1 MSRLAEALGLRPD
14 RFFRCPAL
22 DDGRNLNSDRV
33 VRHAFQHYCIR
44 PDQDVVADSDGAQQL
59 GADTDVDV
67 VSDHRRRALVDAT
80 NADDDTAADA
90 AVVAEFRVAADDD
103 PAEMVDHEI
112 APDWHLARQLDP
124 SHYLDEL
131 EEDFI
136 DQRKEFS
143 QQRRAD
149 TVTPAAEAID
159 QQRPEALCA
168 PVTPVRPEIAAY
180 VLEHCRLNAW
190 VACPN
195 ACDSTATTRAR
206 NALRKR
212 QSPRETAFS
221 AGA

>member
-33 VRHAFQHYCIR
+33 VRHAFQHYCMR

-103 PAEMVDHEI
+103 PAEMVDHET
-112 APDWHLARQLDP
+112 APDWHLARPCAQRSP
-124 SHYLDEL
+124 RTFSNIAVSTRGSH
-131 EEDFI
+131 
-136 DQRKEFS
+136 
-143 QQRRAD
+143 
-149 TVTPAAEAID
+149 
-159 QQRPEALCA
+159 A
-168 PVTPVRPEIAAY
+168 P
-180 VLEHCRLNAW
+180 
-190 VACPN
+190 
-195 ACDSTATTRAR
+195 TRA
-206 NALRKR
+206 
-212 QSPRETAFS
+212 
-221 AGA
+221 